1 MRLRLHLQ
9 LRCSWGL
16 RCALAFLDFAHLWSS
31 EIVPHVV
38 FLLCSW
44 QQQEVKK
51 KIAKKNVRLIY
62 LKHENVKKT
71 NQDVSGGFKLKYSSY
86 LELDMHRDRE

>member
-1 MRLRLHLQ
+1 MIGTHTFAFTLAVMLQ
-9 LRCSWGL
+9 LGFEMCFG
-16 RCALAFLDFAHLWSS
+16 FLDFAHLWSS

-51 KIAKKNVRLIY
+51 KLLKEKNATLLIY
-62 LKHENVKKT
+62 LKHENVKKH
-71 NQDVSGGFKLKYSSY
+71 QPGCVRGFQTKIQI
-86 LELDMHRDRE
+86 